1 MTVMAITVAQHKWL
15 QNQGTKAAGTV
26 TDGQRYQH

>member
-15 QNQGTKAAGTV
+15 QNQDSGV
-26 TDGQRYQH
+26 VVW